1 MRLTI
6 FSVVV
11 ALVISLGI
19 FGCSSTNKAQKG
31 AGIGVLT
38 GGLAGALLAGDK
50 EMGALIGAGIGGI
63 IGYVIGNEMDKSD
76 MAKLNNVYEKTPS
89 YQTSEWTNPDT
100 GTSYAVTP
108 QPAYKEN
115 EYWCRDAE
123 INAMIDGSPK
133 VVNAKACR
141 NNDGNW
147 VLVK

>member
-6 FSVVV
+6 FILVV
-11 ALVISLGI
+11 ALIISIGI
-19 FGCSSTNKAQKG
+19 FGCTRTKKAQQG
-31 AGIGVLT
+31 

-76 MAKLNNVYEKTPS
+76 MAKLNDVYEKSPS

-100 GTSYAVTP
+100 GTSYSVTP

-115 EYWCRDAE
+115 EYWCRNAE
-123 INAMIDGSPK
+123 INAMIDGRPE

-141 NNDGNW
+141 NNNGNW